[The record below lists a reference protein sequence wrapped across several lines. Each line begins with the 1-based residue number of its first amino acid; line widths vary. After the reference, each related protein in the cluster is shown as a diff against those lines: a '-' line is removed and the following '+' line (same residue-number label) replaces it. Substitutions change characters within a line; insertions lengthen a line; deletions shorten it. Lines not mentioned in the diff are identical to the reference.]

1 MTATLRRFLPHYD
14 ARYSLLLRPLRRI
27 DDDDNNALLLGVL
40 TGHWRSS
47 SSLTRYHRTVDV
59 SATSFFLSFALLRL
73 LVVVDATVDDIRTNV
88 RGMHRIARH
97 RPERERAIV
106 PAGRGVRGHDVG
118 RHRPSGT
125 RPVDAQKV
133 RRQSAQGATH
143 RRTHVPRRGGG
154 SKQE

>member
-40 TGHWRSS
+40 AGHWRSS

-73 LVVVDATVDDIRTNV
+73 LLVVADATVDDIRTNV

-97 RPERERAIV
+97 RTERERAII

-118 RHRPSGT
+118 HHRPSGT
-125 RPVDAQKV
+125 RPVDAQKI
-133 RRQSAQGATH
+133 RRQPAQGATY

-154 SKQE
+154 CQ